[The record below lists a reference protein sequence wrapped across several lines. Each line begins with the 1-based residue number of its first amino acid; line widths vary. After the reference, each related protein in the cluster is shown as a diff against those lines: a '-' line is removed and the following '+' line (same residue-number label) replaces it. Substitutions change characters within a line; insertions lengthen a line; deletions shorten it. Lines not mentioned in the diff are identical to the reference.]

1 MSSGVSQYLGGLVA
15 NIASVPQGVTEPART
30 LPIYTHL
37 FFELAVTGVICTP
50 IAFAVLPWMKRLGCI
65 HAGET

>member
-1 MSSGVSQYLGGLVA
+1 MSQYLGGLVA

-37 FFELAVTGVICTP
+37 FFELGVL
-50 IAFAVLPWMKRLGCI
+50 A
-65 HAGET
+65 